1 MSGASPARWARAA
14 PRRRSG
20 PRPELF
26 PVRDDPRAARF
37 PALPARRPAQGG
49 GARGRPRA
57 AARRRRQARQP
68 GHLLRPGRRL
78 CRGRR
83 KVRPEAAKGGDIVDR
98 DGRVLGRHRGL
109 IHFTVGQRRGLEIG
123 GQPEPLYVL
132 RLEPQSRR
140 VVVGPKT
147 RWRVRAGSR
156 GSTGSARTSAT
167 RLPSRSARWRG
178 RRPRVDGESASLRP
192 ARIWRR
198 ARPGGGPLLGDA
210 GARRRLDRGDGSGG
224 GGALQPA

>member
-1 MSGASPARWARAA
+1 MSGASPARWARAS

-49 GARGRPRA
+49 GARGRSRA

-78 CRGRR
+78 CPRR
-83 KVRPEAAKGGDIVDR
+83 REGAAQAAQDGDVVDR

-109 IHFTVGQRRGLEIG
+109 VHFTVGQRRGWRSAASPSRSTCSGSSPGAGASSSVRRRAGRALM
-123 GQPEPLYVL
+123 
-132 RLEPQSRR
+132 RLEGINWLGEDQSGDLAVKVRSLARPAPASFDGSASPSTGPNMAWRPARR
-140 VVVGPKT
+140 RSST
-147 RWRVRAGSR
+147 RARGCSAAAGSR
-156 GSTGSARTSAT
+156 R
-167 RLPSRSARWRG
+167 RCRRSW
-178 RRPRVDGESASLRP
+178 S
-192 ARIWRR
+192 
-198 ARPGGGPLLGDA
+198 
-210 GARRRLDRGDGSGG
+210 
-224 GGALQPA
+224 